1 MDRGE
6 IESPSPQCECGVLP
20 LYDRPIFRQIYRI
33 VQKNLKNNHCIC
45 YPVPMEAKNTIL
57 GILKTTSFLGTAFLA
72 AWLITSSMSTTLNVK
87 KTLDIDQVTIASIPL
102 KYTSFSDVG
111 RVASPH
117 IDTKIITNSGSSIPT
132 TFLIDTGAKI
142 SALPMEYAQKVG
154 LDTNTAKR
162 IYLRSAT
169 NNTTY
174 GYVAD
179 LNIKL
184 NDTTMTIPVA
194 FAEVIEPLL
203 GTFGFLDKYSLTFD
217 RGETIIIK
225 ANN

>member
-1 MDRGE
+1 MGT
-6 IESPSPQCECGVLP
+6 
-20 LYDRPIFRQIYRI
+20 
-33 VQKNLKNNHCIC
+33 
-45 YPVPMEAKNTIL
+45 KNTIF
-57 GILKTTSFLGTAFLA
+57 GILKTVSFIGTALLA
-72 AWLITSSMSTTLNVK
+72 AWLITSSLSVKLNVK
-87 KTLDIDQVTIASIPL
+87 KALDIDQVTIASIPL
-102 KYTSFSDVG
+102 KYTNFPDLG
-111 RVASPH
+111 NVASPH
-117 IDTKIITNSGSSIPT
+117 IDTDIVGTNGKSVAT

-142 SALPMEYAQKVG
+142 SALPMEYATKVG

-174 GYVAD
+174 GYIAD
-179 LNIKL
+179 VKVKL
-184 NDTTMTIPVA
+184 NDTILTVPVA

-203 GTFGFLDKYSLTFD
+203 GTYGFLDKYSLIFD